1 MDEIGNLPKDVQAML
16 LRVLQSRAT
25 DHWELQKIK
34 VADVRIIAATNEN
47 LQGAVSGRAIQKRP
61 VLSTSRSGY

>member
-16 LRVLQSRAT
+16 LRVLQSKSYRPLGAIK
-25 DHWELQKIK
+25 DK

-47 LQGAVSGRAIQKRP
+47 LQEAVREGRF
-61 VLSTSRSGY
+61 RSDLKNPCY